1 MGFEDRTPTSIR
13 STAVT
18 VAHACR
24 TACSRDSHNT
34 VTSITMSTTA
44 PPEQQRVP
52 RSSPN
57 WNDEIEVLGN
67 GTGPEAGEIEK
78 PPLEDE
84 GVVMRS
90 PFDDMSFVRTF
101 KVFWKAELIAFI
113 AAFSAAAE

>member
-1 MGFEDRTPTSIR
+1 MD
-13 STAVT
+13 
-18 VAHACR
+18 
-24 TACSRDSHNT
+24 
-34 VTSITMSTTA
+34 TMSTTV
-44 PPEQQRVP
+44 EQQRVP

-57 WNDEIEVLGN
+57 LNDEIEVLGN
-67 GTGPEAGEIEK
+67 GTGPGAGDIEK

>member
-1 MGFEDRTPTSIR
+1 
-13 STAVT
+13 
-18 VAHACR
+18 
-24 TACSRDSHNT
+24 
-34 VTSITMSTTA
+34 MSATT

-52 RSSPN
+52 RSSPLLT
-57 WNDEIEVLGN
+57 DEIEVLGN
-67 GTGPEAGEIEK
+67 GTGPDAGDIEK

>member
-1 MGFEDRTPTSIR
+1 
-13 STAVT
+13 
-18 VAHACR
+18 
-24 TACSRDSHNT
+24 
-34 VTSITMSTTA
+34 MSATT

-52 RSSPN
+52 RSSPLLT
-57 WNDEIEVLGN
+57 DEIEVLGN
-67 GTGPEAGEIEK
+67 GTGPDAGDIEK

-113 AAFSAAAE
+113 AAFSAAAEHLGWVWRQCARLRRAPSAELTPSSVVTRSS